1 MPQLHRRAD
10 YQPPA
15 YRIDRVEMT
24 VQVDTE
30 TRVTTRLA
38 VRRVDG
44 VATDTPLRLDARDLR
59 ILSMAVDGKV
69 LPEAARPQTALEV
82 TLRDLPA
89 RFQLETVTLLQPEA
103 NSALEG
109 FYQSGPMYCTQCEAH
124 GFSRITPYLDRPDV
138 LAPFTVRLEAA
149 DQARFPVLLA
159 NGNRVAAGAL
169 DGGGHYAEWEDP
181 FAKPCYLFAMVAG
194 DLACVADHYTAAD
207 GRPRRLEFYV
217 DRGNE
222 GLVGH
227 AMQSLKDA
235 MRWDEETYGLVY
247 DLDLYMVVAARAF
260 NMGAMENKGLN
271 IFNAAYVLASPE
283 TATDDSYHAISAVIA
298 HEYFHNYTGNRVTC
312 RDWFQLS
319 LKEGLTV
326 FRDQRFSED
335 HLGAEI
341 QRIDQVRTLRAQ
353 QFPEDAGPTAHPVRP
368 EAYQEVNNFYTATIY
383 EKGAEIVR
391 MLETM
396 IGRSAF
402 REGLR
407 RYLQAHD
414 GTAATIEDFVAA
426 LSAASGQDL
435 QPFLSWYAQA
445 GTPRVRLQRQWDA
458 ATGALHITL
467 QQHTAPTPGQPHKQP
482 LPIPFRLRLADAAG
496 RTVSLP
502 DHPARRGDD
511 LLLLDGE
518 QLTLTVPN
526 DTEPLPTC
534 LQGFSAPVR
543 LETDYQDYEL
553 RRIAVRAEEDGF
565 VRWDALQA
573 LQARAHAG
581 LMQGQRDS
589 LGQLLP
595 ALQAVAAQNPTP
607 ALAARLLAMPP
618 AAVLWDGITAVDPQA
633 FVLALDAQHK
643 AIAEALVGPC
653 SVWAS
658 WEPHQLERWGERAL
672 ANLSLGYLARLGTPV
687 VARLASARV
696 QGPNM
701 TLAAGALQALCRDGG
716 ADAEAALSL
725 FYSRWCEQPLVLDRW
740 FALQAGRPQND
751 AAAVHRLMAH
761 DQFDWRN
768 PNRLRA
774 VLGSFARDNL
784 GQFHSEAGYRLYA
797 DALER
802 LDQAN
807 PQTAARLSRPLLG
820 FAQLAEPWRSLQRDV
835 VSDLRSR
842 VRSPDL
848 IEMLD
853 AALA

>member
-1 MPQLHRRAD
+1 MSQLHRRAD

-15 YRIDRVEMT
+15 YWIETVDLHVE
-24 VQVDTE
+24 VDTE
-30 TRVTTRLA
+30 TRVTARLTVQRA
-38 VRRVDG
+38 EGVR
-44 VATDTPLRLDARDLR
+44 ADTPLRLDARGLTVV
-59 ILSMAVDGKV
+59 SMAVDGV
-69 LPEAARPQTALEV
+69 PVPPEARPQTDLDV
-82 TLRDLPA
+82 TLAGLPSA
-89 RFQLETVTLLQPEA
+89 FVLETVTLLQPEA
-103 NSALEG
+103 NAALEG

-124 GFSRITPYLDRPDV
+124 GFSRITPFPDRPDV
-138 LAPFTVRLEAA
+138 LSRFTVRLEADA
-149 DQARFPVLLA
+149 VRFPVLLA
-159 NGNRVAAGAL
+159 NGNRIEAGSLA
-169 DGGGHYAEWEDP
+169 DGRHYAVWQDP
-181 FAKPCYLFAMVAG
+181 HAKPCYLFAMVAG
-194 DLACVADHYTAAD
+194 DLACVADTFEAAD
-207 GRPRRLEFYV
+207 GRARRLEFYV
-217 DRGNE
+217 DAGNE

-235 MRWDEETYGLVY
+235 MRWDEQTFGLVY

-335 HLGAEI
+335 HLGAET

-368 EAYQEVNNFYTATIY
+368 DAYQEVNNFYTATIY

-391 MLETM
+391 MLHTL
-396 IGRSAF
+396 IGPEAF
-402 REGLR
+402 RAGLR
-407 RYLQAHD
+407 RYLQTHD

-426 LSAASGQDL
+426 LSAASAQDL
-435 QPFLSWYAQA
+435 SPFLAWYGQA
-445 GTPRVRLQRQWDA
+445 GTPRVRLRREWDA
-458 ATGALHITL
+458 AAGRLRLTL
-467 QQHTAPTPGQPHKQP
+467 TQHTAPTPGQSDKQP
-482 LPIPFRLRLADAAG
+482 LPIPFRLQLTDAAG
-496 RTVSLP
+496 RLVPLP
-502 DHPARRGDD
+502 EHPARRGED
-511 LLLLDGE
+511 LLLMD
-518 QLTLTVPN
+518 QATLVL
-526 DTEPLPTC
+526 EVSHGSAPLPTC

-543 LETDYQDYEL
+543 LDADYSDHEL
-553 RRIAVRAEEDGF
+553 RRIAARAEEDGF
-565 VRWDALQA
+565 VRWDALQT
-573 LQARAHAG
+573 LQARAHSG
-581 LMQGQRDS
+581 LMREARDS
-589 LGQLLP
+589 LDTLVQ
-595 ALQAVAAQNPTP
+595 ALQVIAAQAPTP

-618 AAVLWDGITAVDPQA
+618 SAVLWDGLEAVDPEA
-633 FVLALDAQHK
+633 FVRALDVQHK

-672 ANLSLGYLARLGTPV
+672 ANLALGYLARLGTPV

-696 QGPNM
+696 QGANM

-716 ADAEAALSL
+716 PDAEAALSL
-725 FYSRWCEQPLVLDRW
+725 FHSRWREQPLVLDRW
-740 FALQAGRPQND
+740 FALQAGRPQTD
-751 AAAVHRLMAH
+751 IPALHRLMAH
-761 DQFDWRN
+761 EQFDWHN

-774 VLGSFARDNL
+774 VLGAFARDNL
-784 GQFHSEAGYRLYA
+784 LHFHTEAGYALYA
-797 DALER
+797 EALAR
-802 LDQAN
+802 LDRSN

-820 FAQLAEPWRSLQRDV
+820 FRQLAAPWQRLQRQT
-835 VSDLRSR
+835 VSDLRAQ

-848 IEMLD
+848 IELLD